1 MIVPRT
7 WATRFHHR
15 ASPAAIAVIALVG
28 LAAGAASATAWTQRY
43 QTPTHEIITVL
54 SAPTDS
60 TCWFITN
67 FDRLYKTANRGQSW
81 SVINAPV
88 FIPSG
93 LFVVDDLLAF
103 KTGTATVYR
112 TVNGGV
118 SWTVVFSGGGSTIP
132 EVWMVNR
139 TLGFLAFG
147 GTLYRTTNG
156 GASFSAA
163 GVAQP
168 PGAIINS
175 SGKGSLWVLGNR
187 LWVALANSGVACS
200 PDLGA
205 TWEQPLNQGLAFTGT
220 PGIAFASAT
229 LGLAIRH
236 GSPSVYVT
244 TDGGGHWTAT
254 ENSLGFNQ
262 DVVAFGPDLW
272 YIPNPADHFTVRH
285 SADAGAT
292 WETQLTDPAGF
303 EVLTRSRRGYSLW
316 VGSTFGVVYT
326 SQSDH
331 VAATDPPV
339 ASPAPLVLFPNPAH
353 DELRL
358 RWSGTE
364 ASAGDP
370 AHYRIF
376 SLDGAL
382 VAQGVVDTG
391 AIATRALPAGCYL
404 LETRAPGTGARSIA
418 RWVKR

>member
-1 MIVPRT
+1 MNDLRP
-7 WATRFHHR
+7 WATHFRRR
-15 ASPAAIAVIALVG
+15 ASLAAVAGIALVS
-28 LAAGAASATAWTQRY
+28 LAAGAVSATQWTQRF

-54 SAPTDS
+54 SAPSDS

-67 FDRLYKTANRGQSW
+67 FDRLYKTANSGQNW

-88 FIPSG
+88 FIPAG

-118 SWTVVFSGGGSTIP
+118 SWTPVFSGTGSTIP

-163 GVAQP
+163 GVTQP

-175 SGKGSLWVLGNR
+175 SGKGTLWVLGNR
-187 LWVALANSGVACS
+187 LWVALANSGVASS
-200 PDLGA
+200 PELGA
-205 TWEQPLNQGLAFTGT
+205 TWELPLNQGLTITST
-220 PGIAFASAT
+220 PGIAFANAA

-236 GSPSVYVT
+236 GSPFVYVT

-254 ENSLGFNQ
+254 DNSLGFNQ

-272 YIPNPADHFTVRH
+272 YIPNPADHFTIRH

-292 WETQLTDPAGF
+292 WETQFSDPAGF
-303 EVLTRSRRGYSLW
+303 EVLTRSRRGYALW
-316 VGSTFGVVYT
+316 AGTTFGVVYT
-326 SQSDH
+326 YRADQ

-339 ASPAPLVLFPNPAH
+339 ASLAPLVVFPNPAH

-358 RWSGTE
+358 RWSGAE
-364 ASAGDP
+364 ATADAP
-370 AHYRIF
+370 ARYRIF

-382 VAQGVVDTG
+382 VAQGVLDSE
-391 AIATRALPAGCYL
+391 AIGTRALPAGCYL
-404 LETRAPGTGARSIA
+404 LETRAPGTGARSVA